1 MDGFEMNLSMTK
13 YGKKTPPK
21 PLEIQ
26 PKKQALLNGPVL
38 RVIPFFV
45 IELGGMAEGLVF
57 TQIFYLA
64 ADKFDAKAKLVRKS
78 FNGLH
83 KQLPFY
89 SRRWLIEIIKRLEK
103 RGAISVK
110 RTSGVNQYIPTK
122 FEVFYEY
129 DKKSLQTMLLLP
141 QLASKVGVDE
151 AIVLQQ
157 IHIRH
162 HQLSNTGFIF
172 KTMKQWH
179 EDVFTFYSEIT
190 VKRIFKNLKDNDLI
204 IVKNR
209 PTDTGVEK
217 GYRVNYLKIA
227 EILDIEY
234 QEPDKSELNKKALK

>member
-1 MDGFEMNLSMTK
+1 MDGFEGDLTMAN
-13 YGKKTPPK
+13 YGKKSPPK
-21 PLEIQ
+21 PLVIQ
-26 PKKQALLNGPVL
+26 PSKQALLNGPVL
-38 RVIPFFV
+38 RLIPYCV
-45 IELGGMAEGLVF
+45 IELGGVAEGLVF

-64 ADKFDAKAKLVRKS
+64 EDQFDAKAKLVRKS

-89 SRRWLIEIIKRLEK
+89 SRRWLIKIIKRLEE
-103 RGAISVK
+103 RGAIAVK
-110 RTSGVNQYIPTK
+110 RSSGVNQYLPTK
-122 FEVFYEY
+122 FTVLYKH
-129 DKKSLQTMLLLP
+129 DKKSIARMLVFP
-141 QLASKVGVDE
+141 QLACIVGLDE

-190 VKRIFKNLKDNDLI
+190 VKRIFKKLKDNNLI
-204 IVKNR
+204 LVKNV